1 MHSNH
6 TLHNIRFSFIL
17 LGVSVCLFSKV
28 SLRSIFQIVSI
39 LEFCSSHKKDSIKE
53 CVTVNLIPDGGSG
66 MELAIYC
73 SSYFFLEFLFLF
85 SRISLLEKNF
95 FIYVFE

>member
-39 LEFCSSHKKDSIKE
+39 LEFCSSHKK
-53 CVTVNLIPDGGSG
+53 NSG

-73 SSYFFLEFLFLF
+73 SSYFFLGFLFLF